1 MESKQNNNKYRA
13 MIGRKSK
20 SRKGKCWAN
29 KKKQPECEE
38 MRQCSTS
45 TISNEHAV
53 ERSLQ
58 QEDDRIHE
66 SRKVFKPL
74 ENKSKVKLINTSFS
88 KIENSP
94 SKLKKT
100 RSTTAK
106 LGIRKHTELYESSGY
121 KMVDFSLL
129 QDCLNRTSCI
139 KLYTDP
145 NKKRY
150 GLAEHFIMRCKH
162 EKSSYTSKRTKKDG
176 KESF

>member
-1 MESKQNNNKYRA
+1 MVNFELLNKIMESKQNNNKYRA
-13 MIGRKSK
+13 MIRRKSK

-38 MRQCSTS
+38 MSQCSTS
-45 TISNEHAV
+45 TISNNEHISG

-58 QEDDRIHE
+58 QEDDSIHE

-106 LGIRKHTELYESSGY
+106 LGMYVNILNFMNPVVTKWWIFHCFKSVYFPLLLVVIVRGLHVLNCLQIQIKKG
-121 KMVDFSLL
+121 MV
-129 QDCLNRTSCI
+129 
-139 KLYTDP
+139 
-145 NKKRY
+145 
-150 GLAEHFIMRCKH
+150 
-162 EKSSYTSKRTKKDG
+162 
-176 KESF
+176 

>member
-13 MIGRKSK
+13 MIRRKSK

-38 MRQCSTS
+38 MSQCSTS
-45 TISNEHAV
+45 TISNEHAAV

-74 ENKSKVKLINTSFS
+74 GNKSKVKLINTSFS

-106 LGIRKHTELYESSGY
+106 LGIRKHTNFMNPVVTKWWIFHCY
-121 KMVDFSLL
+121 KIVYFPLLLVVIVRGLHVLNCLQIQIKKVWFS
-129 QDCLNRTSCI
+129 RTF
-139 KLYTDP
+139 Y
-145 NKKRY
+145 N
-150 GLAEHFIMRCKH
+150 EM
-162 EKSSYTSKRTKKDG
+162 
-176 KESF
+176 